1 MAHHIHTVGIKNAL
15 LLVCNNLIEQKY
27 NISIFAS
34 SYLNEFVAK
43 QCKNVT
49 FADQV
54 FCYSMKFNKHV
65 KIVQQPEK
73 KKSLLVKSCETK
85 NCNVSFLT
93 NY

>member
-73 KKSLLVKSCETK
+73 KSHCWLKVVKQKT
-85 NCNVSFLT
+85 VM
-93 NY
+93 

>member
-1 MAHHIHTVGIKNAL
+1 MAHRIHTVGIKNAL
-15 LLVCNNLIEQKY
+15 LLVCNNLIQQKY

-73 KKSLLVKSCETK
+73 KSRDWLKVVKQKT
-85 NCNVSFLT
+85 VM
-93 NY
+93 